1 MWILLL
7 LIRYFSFFRETT
19 TLLDVEG
26 WDFLSFL
33 AFIIGPIVL
42 LFATNL
48 LIAAPDA
55 QGDATLDASYFALS
69 SRFFAMLALVQV
81 WVIGLD
87 VAFGQHQ
94 KHARF
99 ARRIALTNNRC
110 CGFCRAEPSIDR

>member
-69 SRFFAMLALVQV
+69 SRFFCNAGAGPGMGYRSGR
-81 WVIGLD
+81 GLWP
-87 VAFGQHQ
+87 APE
-94 KHARF
+94 ACS
-99 ARRIALTNNRC
+99 I
-110 CGFCRAEPSIDR
+110 RAPDRADEQPLLRVL